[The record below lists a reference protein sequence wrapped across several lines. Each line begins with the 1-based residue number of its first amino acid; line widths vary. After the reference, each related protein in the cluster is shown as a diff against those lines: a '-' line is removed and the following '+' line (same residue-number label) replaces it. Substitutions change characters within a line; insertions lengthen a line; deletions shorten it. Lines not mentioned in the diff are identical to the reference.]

1 MLRAVHSNRVESL
14 LGALLDALP
23 PADPFAPST
32 VVVGSQLIARWLVRE
47 IALARGIAAGLE
59 LVTFDAFVEATWAGD
74 AAGRAAR
81 LGALDRAQVTA
92 ALASVLADDDV
103 VRALPPVAAYLAAA
117 PAPGD
122 RAGPRRVQLAEQL
135 AELVW
140 SYALSRP
147 DWMPALVIGQVPGEL
162 AGDGTAR
169 WQAALIGAA
178 LSRLGAAGEPGPGPG
193 LRAPTPMLPWL
204 RRRAGLAT
212 PVRDPVAVFGLSFL
226 ARAQLEALSDLS
238 ATTDV
243 AVYVLDPCEELWD
256 DVAGRRAAAD
266 APALI
271 DPLPLVLW
279 GRPVRDT
286 LSALVERTG

>member
-1 MLRAVHSNRVESL
+1 MMVAPDAELDDGQFDVIAMGDFGFGDLLKSGRRLYKGTHLTMDKVTARRARVVEAEPIDRGSVIELDVDGENPGRLPAEQQLMLRAIHSNRVEQL
-14 LGALLDALP
+14 AAALLAALP

-32 VVVGSQLIARWLVRE
+32 IVVGSQLVARWLVRE

-178 LSRLGAAGEPGPGPG
+178 L
-193 LRAPTPMLPWL
+193 
-204 RRRAGLAT
+204 
-212 PVRDPVAVFGLSFL
+212 
-226 ARAQLEALSDLS
+226 
-238 ATTDV
+238 
-243 AVYVLDPCEELWD
+243 
-256 DVAGRRAAAD
+256 
-266 APALI
+266 
-271 DPLPLVLW
+271 
-279 GRPVRDT
+279 
-286 LSALVERTG
+286 